1 MTKVIVASFKEEKI
15 AIDALHKLKEL
26 DSFGDIALYES
37 VLVRKQ
43 HNNDYEILK
52 ADSSEGWRLLTGMA
66 VGGLLGALGGPIGLI
81 IGLYTGT
88 AIGAISDASHYN
100 FAEDFVA
107 GVENKMAAGT
117 VSIIAEIDEESNVFI
132 DEYLKPFDAVI
143 TRSDVDFDYD
153 SYLGEEIDVMDD
165 EITEE
170 RANLKKSIGEEKT
183 KIEKKIAALKEKRKL
198 KVAAFDAAVK
208 TMATTIKDKAKSGV
222 AAIEDGAK
230 GLGKDITDAAH
241 DAKANR
247 IKKRIARHEARL
259 STLHKELD
267 VLA

>member
-1 MTKVIVASFKEEKI
+1 MTKVIVASFKEEKK
-15 AIDALHKLKEL
+15 AIGALHKLKEL

-43 HNNDYEILK
+43 QDNDYEILK
-52 ADSSEGWRLLTGMA
+52 ADSSEGWRVLTGMA

-107 GVENKMAAGT
+107 GVENKMATGT
-117 VSIIAEIDEESNVFI
+117 VSIIAEIDEESSVFI
-132 DEYLKPFDAVI
+132 DDYFKPFDAVI

-153 SYLGEEIDVMDD
+153 TYLGEEIDVIDD

-170 RANLKKSIGEEKT
+170 RVSLKKSIGDEKT
-183 KIEKKIAALKEKRKL
+183 KIEKKIAVLKEKRKL
-198 KVAAFDAAVK
+198 KVAEFDAAAK
-208 TMATTIKDKAKSGV
+208 KMAATIKDKAQTG
-222 AAIEDGAK
+222 AAEIRDGAK
-230 GLGKDITDAAH
+230 GVGKDITDAAH
-241 DAKANR
+241 EAKANR

-259 STLHKELD
+259 SKLHKELE